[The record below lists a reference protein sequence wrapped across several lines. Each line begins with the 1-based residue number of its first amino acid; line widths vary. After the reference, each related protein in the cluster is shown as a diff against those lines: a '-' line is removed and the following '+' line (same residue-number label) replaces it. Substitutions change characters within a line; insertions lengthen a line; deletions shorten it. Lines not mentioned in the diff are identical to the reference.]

1 MSDFSPV
8 AWTEGMFLRPQHMQ
22 QQERFLQYQQTHA
35 VNKLN
40 PFAWGVSSFEVNH
53 GLLPLGQFGLDRIE
67 CMFQDHT
74 LALLPEQSPLPKAI
88 SIPAGTIDQLI
99 YIVLPVSKSNSLN
112 ISSEE
117 QNQITRYVFDDHN
130 IVDTSFGSDATEVLQ
145 VAKLDCR
152 LKLQSEDRS
161 GYVSIA
167 IARVIDVSDEGV
179 VKLDKKFIPACTGIS
194 HIKALQN
201 INTEIN
207 GMIQQRADAIA
218 GRLNQ
223 SQSASSSIADFLML
237 QLLNKYQ
244 PIFEHYSVVS
254 HVHPETFFCSL
265 LSFSGELA
273 TFSSP
278 DKRPPKFPIYQH
290 DNLTY
295 VFSNVM
301 VITNHGLST
310 VLEQSATEFALE
322 KTKFGVYFATI
333 SDKSMLDN
341 ADFILAVK
349 ANVPSEELRQRL
361 PSQIKIGSV
370 ETIRELVNNQ
380 LAGIGISTLPIAPR
394 QVPYH
399 AGYHYF
405 QLDKNNSH
413 WVKLKSSGGLAMHI
427 SGAYPELQIE
437 LWAINT

>member
-1 MSDFSPV
+1 
-8 AWTEGMFLRPQHMQ
+8 
-22 QQERFLQYQQTHA
+22 
-35 VNKLN
+35 
-40 PFAWGVSSFEVNH
+40 
-53 GLLPLGQFGLDRIE
+53 
-67 CMFQDHT
+67 
-74 LALLPEQSPLPKAI
+74 
-88 SIPAGTIDQLI
+88 
-99 YIVLPVSKSNSLN
+99 
-112 ISSEE
+112 
-117 QNQITRYVFDDHN
+117 
-130 IVDTSFGSDATEVLQ
+130 
-145 VAKLDCR
+145 
-152 LKLQSEDRS
+152 
-161 GYVSIA
+161 
-167 IARVIDVSDEGV
+167 
-179 VKLDKKFIPACTGIS
+179 
-194 HIKALQN
+194 
-201 INTEIN
+201 
-207 GMIQQRADAIA
+207 
-218 GRLNQ
+218 
-223 SQSASSSIADFLML
+223 
-237 QLLNKYQ
+237 
-244 PIFEHYSVVS
+244 
-254 HVHPETFFCSL
+254 
-265 LSFSGELA
+265 
-273 TFSSP
+273 
-278 DKRPPKFPIYQH
+278 
-290 DNLTY
+290 
-295 VFSNVM
+295 M